1 MVETC
6 LCPLYPPGPGV
17 GEGDVAM
24 FLGPDQR
31 GAPLEVV
38 AVETDEGDLLIIH
51 AMRLR
56 AGYTAVYAQV
66 MRCRE

>member
-6 LCPLYPPGPGV
+6 VCPLYPTGPGV
-17 GEGDVAM
+17 GEGDVVM

-31 GAPLEVV
+31 GVPLEVV
-38 AVETDEGDLLIIH
+38 GVETDEGDLLIIH

-56 AGYTAVYAQV
+56 AGYAAVYAQV
-66 MRCRE
+66 MRWRE